1 MNITKRYGR
10 MIVALSASIL
20 VSGCAT
26 PVVAEAPKT
35 SDVDAALAQS
45 ANKIASAENDLLAI
59 AASLHPRP
67 ATGSIPSG
75 GPQITLH
82 YSGPLSIA
90 VKSVA
95 DKMGYH
101 VNESGTRIR
110 EIMVSVD
117 VNAMSAFSVLNLIG
131 DQAGESAGLDV
142 HPENKTIFIVYGKS

>member
-1 MNITKRYGR
+1 MSITKRYGP
-10 MIVALSASIL
+10 MLAALSASLL

-26 PVVAEAPKT
+26 PPVTEAPKT
-35 SDVDAALAQS
+35 SDVDVALARS
-45 ANKIASAENDLLAI
+45 ANSIASAENDLLAI

-67 ATGSIPSG
+67 ASSGIPPG
-75 GPQITLH
+75 GPTITLH

-95 DKMGYH
+95 DKMGYR
-101 VNESGTRIR
+101 VNESGNRIR

-117 VNAMSAFSVLNLIG
+117 VTDMSAFSVLNLIG